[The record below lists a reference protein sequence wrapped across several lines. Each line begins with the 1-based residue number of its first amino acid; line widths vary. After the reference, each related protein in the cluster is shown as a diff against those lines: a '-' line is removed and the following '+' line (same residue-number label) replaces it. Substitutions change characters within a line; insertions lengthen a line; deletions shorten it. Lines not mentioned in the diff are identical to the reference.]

1 MVAILLSACGG
12 GGGGYTP
19 TCVDNGRGCSPH
31 IPTDGRGDSASRTP
45 SDDRGEVPH
54 TPENDRGDNS
64 ERNPAGGSGRGND
77 TNYEPVDGRG
87 NNTERIP
94 NDNRDDKSGYAPK
107 ENTGGRPSRRF
118 SSLRYLDKITIDEVR
133 EYNSLGKELGL
144 SYSNFGTYKINNPN
158 TDGSQSNMDE
168 KIPFIDINIANK
180 IETSN
185 IATNV
190 NFSGRAVGQA
200 SSDSDVVNLDGK
212 AILSFDA
219 TTGVSRLGATF
230 SNWYDINVQND
241 DVGTIVF
248 SDYKNKNGL
257 VKIEIQPDLN
267 GNIVASGANIEINY
281 YAPKPE
287 NGIPTEA
294 NGLLQFQEP
303 ETGIKLDVAFG
314 VK

>member
-1 MVAILLSACGG
+1 ML
-12 GGGGYTP
+12 
-19 TCVDNGRGCSPH
+19 
-31 IPTDGRGDSASRTP
+31 
-45 SDDRGEVPH
+45 EVIKLK
-54 TPENDRGDNS
+54 NNS
-64 ERNPAGGSGRGND
+64 E
-77 TNYEPVDGRG
+77 
-87 NNTERIP
+87 NTEYA
-94 NDNRDDKSGYAPK
+94 NR
-107 ENTGGRPSRRF
+107 ENNNEFYSR
-118 SSLRYLDKITIDEVR
+118 
-133 EYNSLGKELGL
+133 
-144 SYSNFGTYKINNPN
+144 
-158 TDGSQSNMDE
+158 
-168 KIPFIDINIANK
+168 NINK

-190 NFSGRAVGQA
+190 NFSGRVVGQA

-248 SDYKNKNGL
+248 SDYKNGL

-303 ETGIKLDVAFG
+303 EIGIKLDVAFG